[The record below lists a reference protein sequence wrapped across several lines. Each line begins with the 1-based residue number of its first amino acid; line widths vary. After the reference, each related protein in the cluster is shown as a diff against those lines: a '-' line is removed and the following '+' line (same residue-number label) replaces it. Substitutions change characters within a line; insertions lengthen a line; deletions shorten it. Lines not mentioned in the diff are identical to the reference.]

1 MREWLRDA
9 RIKAGYT
16 LHQLSDAV
24 GVSEQSLSYYENG
37 DRRPTP
43 EIAMRIGHC
52 LRFPWTKFYVEENA
66 GGEQR
71 DAG

>member
-1 MREWLRDA
+1 MRAWLKEA
-9 RIKAGYT
+9 RIQAGYT
-16 LHQLSDAV
+16 LHQLSEVV

-43 EIAMRIGHC
+43 EIAMKLGFY
-52 LRFPWTKFYVEENA
+52 LLFPWTRFYVDEE
-66 GGEQR
+66 GEKR